1 MGTQGTV
8 SEIFA
13 NASQLNDHEL
23 STLVGQLNLLRAQR
37 STPALS
43 EKETDLLR
51 KINEGF
57 PSEQWS
63 RLVELDHKM
72 EYSALTEAESQES
85 LILAEA
91 LEAYTIQRFE
101 YLKQL
106 SILQGI
112 SVEQLM
118 DKLGIRSE

>member
-1 MGTQGTV
+1 MGTQGSV

-43 EKETDLLR
+43 EKETDILR

-57 PSEQWS
+57 PSNQWN
-63 RLVELDHKM
+63 RLVELDKKM
-72 EYSALTEAESQES
+72 EYSALSAAEAQES

-91 LEAYTIQRFE
+91 LEAYAVQRFE

-106 SILQGI
+106 SILQGV

-118 DKLGIRSE
+118 NKLGIRPE